1 MQLTAGNAEKLISS
15 LGMTD
20 LPLVEHKPVL
30 TRLAPDWFAKYKNLC
45 KEFIMSLSDSIETL
59 AFMNLS
65 QDEFVNLI
73 MGRAIPENLSI
84 RFRVPLTWGGKL
96 EIDNL
101 FMCKTFPHSYNT
113 DRFIIQQSGNDVIW
127 LPNPAQKIY
136 LPVNMLGGGDGGNA
150 TEDRL
155 TETAAAQIVADRDF

>member
-15 LGMTD
+15 LGMSD

-30 TRLAPDWFAKYKNLC
+30 TRVSSDWFAKYKNLC
-45 KEFIMSLSDSIETL
+45 KEFIISLSDSIETL

-73 MGRAIPENLSI
+73 MGRSIPENLSI

-96 EIDNL
+96 EISNL
-101 FMCKTFPHSYNT
+101 FMCKTFPHSYNM

>member
-1 MQLTAGNAEKLISS
+1 MA
-15 LGMTD
+15 D

-30 TRLAPDWFAKYKNLC
+30 TRVEPNWFSKYKNLC

-84 RFRVPLTWGGKL
+84 RFRVPLT
-96 EIDNL
+96 
-101 FMCKTFPHSYNT
+101 
-113 DRFIIQQSGNDVIW
+113 
-127 LPNPAQKIY
+127 
-136 LPVNMLGGGDGGNA
+136 
-150 TEDRL
+150 
-155 TETAAAQIVADRDF
+155 